1 VPSICVWRDEP
12 SGAGVV
18 LLYETGYG
26 SQKDVFVLPNGV
38 AITAAWP
45 GDNTGPGSLHAV
57 QVPRTV
63 PAATYSLILLLLVGL
78 TYLPTGVLRRAA
90 QALPRG
96 RRQGLHVRGTYP
108 LSLLLLF
115 G

>member
-1 VPSICVWRDEP
+1 VDVPSICVWRDEP
-12 SGAGVV
+12 SGADVV

-57 QVPRTV
+57 QVPGQC
-63 PAATYSLILLLLVGL
+63 LLL
-78 TYLPTGVLRRAA
+78 PTRSF
-90 QALPRG
+90 
-96 RRQGLHVRGTYP
+96 YYY
-108 LSLLLLF
+108 
-115 G
+115 